1 MATSSELPSHG
12 MWFPIISL
20 MTMSRSRRQSRR
32 QRQRLNRTATTNAL
46 HPPTAAFPA
55 ATANAAN
62 AANRR
67 RCCRQSLMTMSRRR
81 PKSRRWIERLNST
94 PPPTHLP
101 SHLISPSRRSSSNSQ
116 RCFNSCRRQ
125 RRRHR
130 HWSFTGQTMTMA
142 HVPLPKRGPT
152 MIPYMLRLAPSA
164 STAVSHPARLHAV
177 AWAIGLIDLRGKMIF
192 LRPDTNA

>member
-1 MATSSELPSHG
+1 MISNHIINDHVPQPPPKPPPKTEVQQDGHYQCTSSPHSRFSSSHCQ
-12 MWFPIISL
+12 
-20 MTMSRSRRQSRR
+20 RRQPPPPVLPAVIDDHVASPSQISPLKRGSTVGSR
-32 QRQRLNRTATTNAL
+32 
-46 HPPTAAFPA
+46 
-55 ATANAAN
+55 
-62 AANRR
+62 
-67 RCCRQSLMTMSRRR
+67 
-81 PKSRRWIERLNST
+81 

-130 HWSFTGQTMTMA
+130 HWSSTGQTMTMA

-177 AWAIGLIDLRGKMIF
+177 AWAIGLIDLRGKIIF
-192 LRPDTNA
+192 LRLDTNA

>member
-1 MATSSELPSHG
+1 MHFIPPQPLFQQPLPTL
-12 MWFPIISL
+12 P
-20 MTMSRSRRQSRR
+20 T
-32 QRQRLNRTATTNAL
+32 
-46 HPPTAAFPA
+46 PPTAAGA
-55 ATANAAN
+55 AGSHWWP
-62 AANRR
+62 
-67 RCCRQSLMTMSRRR
+67 CRVAVPNLAVE
-81 PKSRRWIERLNST
+81 ERLNSR

-125 RRRHR
+125 RRRHH
-130 HWSFTGQTMTMA
+130 HWSSTGQTMTMA

-177 AWAIGLIDLRGKMIF
+177 AWAIGLIDVRGKIIF
-192 LRPDTNA
+192 LRLDTNA

>member
-1 MATSSELPSHG
+1 
-12 MWFPIISL
+12 MWFPVISL

-55 ATANAAN
+55 PTPNSANP
-62 AANRR
+62 RR

-101 SHLISPSRRSSSNSQ
+101 SHLISPSRRSSSHSQ
-116 RCFNSCRRQ
+116 RCSNSCRRQ
-125 RRRHR
+125 RRRHH
-130 HWSFTGQTMTMA
+130 HWSSTGRTMTMA

-164 STAVSHPARLHAV
+164 STAVYPARLHAV
-177 AWAIGLIDLRGKMIF
+177 AWAIGLIDVRGKMIF
-192 LRPDTNA
+192 LRLDTNA